1 MDRAATIVEIQKLI
15 EEQMEITIDGP
26 DAPIDIDSFTMM
38 LVVTFSSDELGVD
51 LDMESLDFDEV
62 KTLNSLAD
70 LILTNTV

>member
-1 MDRAATIVEIQKLI
+1 MDRAAIIVEVQKLI

-38 LVVTFSSDELGVD
+38 LVVTFSSDELGID

-70 LILTNTV
+70 IILTNAG